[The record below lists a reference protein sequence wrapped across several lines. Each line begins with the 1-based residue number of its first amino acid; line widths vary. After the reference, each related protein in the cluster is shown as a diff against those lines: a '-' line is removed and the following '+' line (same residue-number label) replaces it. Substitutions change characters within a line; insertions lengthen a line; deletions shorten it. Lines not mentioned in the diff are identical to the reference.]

1 VPKQGLT
8 DITFVLDRSG
18 SMQSVAADTVGAFN
32 KFVADQKAVPGECLL
47 TLVQFDHEYEFVY
60 RGTPIRDVPPL
71 DVTTYMPRGW
81 TALLDAVGR
90 AVNETGAR
98 LAALPEHDR
107 PEHVVFV
114 ILTDGHENSSKEFD
128 RAKVMAL
135 IKHQTETYSWQFLF
149 LGANQ
154 DAIAAG
160 AAIGVIAA
168 NAMSYAGTGVGTS
181 SAIAAPS
188 RNVANLRCGF
198 SRIASYTAGDREEQ
212 ARLGV
217 PGVTT
222 GGKSD

>member
-1 VPKQGLT
+1 MPKQGLT

-18 SMQSVAADTVGAFN
+18 SMKSVAADTVGAFN
-32 KFVADQKAVPGECLL
+32 KFVADQKVAPGECLL
-47 TLVQFDHEYEFVY
+47 TLVQFDYEYEFVY

-71 DVTTYMPRGW
+71 TFVPRGW

-98 LAALPEHDR
+98 LAALPEPER

-114 ILTDGHENSSKEFD
+114 ILTDGEENSSKEFD

-168 NAMSYAGTGVGTS
+168 NAMSYAGSGVGTS
-181 SAIAAPS
+181 SAMAATS

-198 SRIASYTAGDREEQ
+198 SRSASYTAGDREEQ